1 MPNPQ
6 LEDLDDVR
14 TGERIEADD
23 TGRPDGFAGE
33 EISLEELEEEL
44 QAQTREEELDEDGT
58 VDTQHGDG
66 TAYYPL
72 KAQQQGL
79 VYIPPDDPP
88 VLPSDDLQQIARQL
102 AASKM
107 NVSGLCRS
115 TYYTAPTLAERKLA
129 IDDNRRALDDAA
141 VLNAACYMQVV
152 GGLPTG
158 TKDLYE
164 AREQVKQGIR
174 QLLPHSK
181 DVGVPIALEPLHPM
195 TAADRS
201 CLCTLRQALDWCD
214 ELDPDGEFGLGVA
227 VDVYHVWWDPDL
239 ASQILRAGKRILAF
253 HVSDWLVPTTDL
265 VNDRGMPGDGVI
277 NIPSIRRLVENAGF
291 NGAIELEIFS
301 PYWWQKDINSTL
313 DISVDRIA
321 HYC

>member
-1 MPNPQ
+1 MPALHAVLAQ
-6 LEDLDDVR
+6 LPWR
-14 TGERIEADD
+14 R
-23 TGRPDGFAGE
+23 
-33 EISLEELEEEL
+33 EL
-44 QAQTREEELDEDGT
+44 QGE
-58 VDTQHGDG
+58 
-66 TAYYPL
+66 
-72 KAQQQGL
+72 
-79 VYIPPDDPP
+79 
-88 VLPSDDLQQIARQL
+88 DLQQIARQL

>member
-1 MPNPQ
+1 MR
-6 LEDLDDVR
+6 DLLQ
-14 TGERIEADD
+14 
-23 TGRPDGFAGE
+23 RPDLFSINTATLGYKTPLPAIIDACAARG
-33 EISLEELEEEL
+33 IGAIAPWRREL
-44 QAQTREEELDEDGT
+44 QGENI
-58 VDTQHGDG
+58 H
-66 TAYYPL
+66 
-72 KAQQQGL
+72 
-79 VYIPPDDPP
+79 
-88 VLPSDDLQQIARQL
+88 QIARQL
-102 AASKM
+102 SASNM
-107 NVSGLCRS
+107 DVSGLCRS
-115 TYYTAPTLAERKLA
+115 TYYTAPTLAERK
-129 IDDNRRALDDAA
+129 
-141 VLNAACYMQVV
+141 QVV

-181 DVGVPIALEPLHPM
+181 EVGVPIALEPLHPM

-214 ELDPDGEFGLGVA
+214 ELDPDGEFALGVA

-277 NIPSIRRLVENAGF
+277 NISSIRRLVENAGF

-301 PYWWQKDINSTL
+301 PYWWQQDINRTL

>member
-1 MPNPQ
+1 M
-6 LEDLDDVR
+6 
-14 TGERIEADD
+14 
-23 TGRPDGFAGE
+23 
-33 EISLEELEEEL
+33 
-44 QAQTREEELDEDGT
+44 
-58 VDTQHGDG
+58 
-66 TAYYPL
+66 
-72 KAQQQGL
+72 
-79 VYIPPDDPP
+79 
-88 VLPSDDLQQIARQL
+88 
-102 AASKM
+102 
-107 NVSGLCRS
+107 
-115 TYYTAPTLAERKLA
+115 
-129 IDDNRRALDDAA
+129 
-141 VLNAACYMQVV
+141 
-152 GGLPTG
+152 
-158 TKDLYE
+158 
-164 AREQVKQGIR
+164 KQGIR

-301 PYWWQKDINSTL
+301 PYWWQKILTARWILAS
-313 DISVDRIA
+313 IASRIIVKE
-321 HYC
+321 

>member
-1 MPNPQ
+1 MR
-6 LEDLDDVR
+6 DLLQ
-14 TGERIEADD
+14 
-23 TGRPDGFAGE
+23 RPDLFSINTATLGYKTPLPAIIDACAARG
-33 EISLEELEEEL
+33 IGAIAPWRREL
-44 QAQTREEELDEDGT
+44 QSE
-58 VDTQHGDG
+58 
-66 TAYYPL
+66 
-72 KAQQQGL
+72 
-79 VYIPPDDPP
+79 
-88 VLPSDDLQQIARQL
+88 DLQQIARQL
-102 AASKM
+102 AASNM

-129 IDDNRRALDDAA
+129 IDDNRR
-141 VLNAACYMQVV
+141 
-152 GGLPTG
+152 
-158 TKDLYE
+158 
-164 AREQVKQGIR
+164 
-174 QLLPHSK
+174 
-181 DVGVPIALEPLHPM
+181 
-195 TAADRS
+195 
-201 CLCTLRQALDWCD
+201 ALDWCD

>member
-1 MPNPQ
+1 MR
-6 LEDLDDVR
+6 DLLQ
-14 TGERIEADD
+14 
-23 TGRPDGFAGE
+23 RPDLFSINTATLGYKTPLPAIIDACAARG
-33 EISLEELEEEL
+33 IGAIAPWRREL
-44 QAQTREEELDEDGT
+44 QGE
-58 VDTQHGDG
+58 
-66 TAYYPL
+66 
-72 KAQQQGL
+72 
-79 VYIPPDDPP
+79 
-88 VLPSDDLQQIARQL
+88 DLQQITRQL
-102 AASKM
+102 AASNI

-129 IDDNRRALDDAA
+129 IDDNRR
-141 VLNAACYMQVV
+141 
-152 GGLPTG
+152 
-158 TKDLYE
+158 
-164 AREQVKQGIR
+164 
-174 QLLPHSK
+174 
-181 DVGVPIALEPLHPM
+181 
-195 TAADRS
+195 
-201 CLCTLRQALDWCD
+201 ALDWCD

>member
-1 MPNPQ
+1 MR
-6 LEDLDDVR
+6 DLLQ
-14 TGERIEADD
+14 
-23 TGRPDGFAGE
+23 RPDLFSINTATLGYKTPLPAIIDACAARG
-33 EISLEELEEEL
+33 IGAIAPWRREL
-44 QAQTREEELDEDGT
+44 QGE
-58 VDTQHGDG
+58 
-66 TAYYPL
+66 
-72 KAQQQGL
+72 
-79 VYIPPDDPP
+79 
-88 VLPSDDLQQIARQL
+88 DLQQIARQL
-102 AASKM
+102 AASNM
-107 NVSGLCRS
+107 SVSGLCRS

-129 IDDNRRALDDAA
+129 IDDNRR
-141 VLNAACYMQVV
+141 
-152 GGLPTG
+152 
-158 TKDLYE
+158 
-164 AREQVKQGIR
+164 
-174 QLLPHSK
+174 
-181 DVGVPIALEPLHPM
+181 
-195 TAADRS
+195 
-201 CLCTLRQALDWCD
+201 ALDWCD

-239 ASQILRAGKRILAF
+239 ASQILRAGNRILAF

>member
-1 MPNPQ
+1 IAPW
-6 LEDLDDVR
+6 R
-14 TGERIEADD
+14 R
-23 TGRPDGFAGE
+23 
-33 EISLEELEEEL
+33 EL
-44 QAQTREEELDEDGT
+44 QGE
-58 VDTQHGDG
+58 
-66 TAYYPL
+66 
-72 KAQQQGL
+72 
-79 VYIPPDDPP
+79 
-88 VLPSDDLQQIARQL
+88 DLQQIARQL
-102 AASKM
+102 AASNI

-152 GGLPTG
+152 GGLPQG

-181 DVGVPIALEPLHPM
+181 DVGVPM
-195 TAADRS
+195 
-201 CLCTLRQALDWCD
+201 DWCD

-227 VDVYHVWWDPDL
+227 VDVYHVWWDPEL

>member
-1 MPNPQ
+1 MR
-6 LEDLDDVR
+6 DLLQ
-14 TGERIEADD
+14 
-23 TGRPDGFAGE
+23 RPDLFSINTATLGYKTPLPAIIDACAARG
-33 EISLEELEEEL
+33 IGAIAPWRREL
-44 QAQTREEELDEDGT
+44 QSE
-58 VDTQHGDG
+58 
-66 TAYYPL
+66 
-72 KAQQQGL
+72 
-79 VYIPPDDPP
+79 
-88 VLPSDDLQQIARQL
+88 DLQQIARQL
-102 AASKM
+102 AASNM

-152 GGLPTG
+152 GGLPMG

-181 DVGVPIALEPLHPM
+181 EVGVPIALEPLHPM

-227 VDVYHVWWDPDL
+227 VDGYHGWWDPDL

-265 VNDRGMPGDGVI
+265 VNDRECREMVS
-277 NIPSIRRLVENAGF
+277 SIFRQFVGWLKTPDLMALLNWKYSHRTGGRKILTARWIL
-291 NGAIELEIFS
+291 AS
-301 PYWWQKDINSTL
+301 
-313 DISVDRIA
+313 IA
-321 HYC
+321 SHIIVKE

>member
-1 MPNPQ
+1 MR
-6 LEDLDDVR
+6 DLLQ
-14 TGERIEADD
+14 
-23 TGRPDGFAGE
+23 RPDLFSINTATLGYKTPLPAIIDACAARG
-33 EISLEELEEEL
+33 IGAIAPWRREL
-44 QAQTREEELDEDGT
+44 QSE
-58 VDTQHGDG
+58 
-66 TAYYPL
+66 
-72 KAQQQGL
+72 
-79 VYIPPDDPP
+79 
-88 VLPSDDLQQIARQL
+88 DLQQIARQL
-102 AASKM
+102 AASNM

-129 IDDNRRALDDAA
+129 IDDNRR
-141 VLNAACYMQVV
+141 
-152 GGLPTG
+152 
-158 TKDLYE
+158 
-164 AREQVKQGIR
+164 
-174 QLLPHSK
+174 
-181 DVGVPIALEPLHPM
+181 
-195 TAADRS
+195 
-201 CLCTLRQALDWCD
+201 ALDWCD

-265 VNDRGMPGDGVI
+265 VNDHGMPGDGVI

>member
-1 MPNPQ
+1 
-6 LEDLDDVR
+6 
-14 TGERIEADD
+14 
-23 TGRPDGFAGE
+23 
-33 EISLEELEEEL
+33 
-44 QAQTREEELDEDGT
+44 
-58 VDTQHGDG
+58 
-66 TAYYPL
+66 
-72 KAQQQGL
+72 
-79 VYIPPDDPP
+79 
-88 VLPSDDLQQIARQL
+88 
-102 AASKM
+102 M

-265 VNDRGMPGDGVI
+265 VNDRGMREMAS
-277 NIPSIRRLVENAGF
+277 SIFRQFVGWLKTPDLMVLLNWKYSRLTGGRKILTARWIL
-291 NGAIELEIFS
+291 ASIAS
-301 PYWWQKDINSTL
+301 
-313 DISVDRIA
+313 RIIVKE
-321 HYC
+321 

>member
-1 MPNPQ
+1 MR
-6 LEDLDDVR
+6 DLLQ
-14 TGERIEADD
+14 
-23 TGRPDGFAGE
+23 RPDLFSINTATLGYKTPLPAIIDACAARG
-33 EISLEELEEEL
+33 IGAIASWRREL
-44 QAQTREEELDEDGT
+44 QSE
-58 VDTQHGDG
+58 
-66 TAYYPL
+66 
-72 KAQQQGL
+72 
-79 VYIPPDDPP
+79 
-88 VLPSDDLQQIARQL
+88 DLQQIARQV
-102 AASKM
+102 AASNM

-129 IDDNRRALDDAA
+129 IDDNRR
-141 VLNAACYMQVV
+141 
-152 GGLPTG
+152 
-158 TKDLYE
+158 
-164 AREQVKQGIR
+164 
-174 QLLPHSK
+174 
-181 DVGVPIALEPLHPM
+181 
-195 TAADRS
+195 
-201 CLCTLRQALDWCD
+201 ALDWCD

-253 HVSDWLVPTTDL
+253 HVSDWLVPTTAL